1 MRVLFAFAGGSG
13 HLLPLVPLA
22 RAAAS
27 AGHDVVFAGQAG
39 AAAAVAA
46 EGFAFVATGGATLR
60 TAPERT
66 ALEPLDEEREA
77 RVVRDTFAGRDRARA
92 RGGGRRGA
100 RGARVRPR
108 RLRRGRLRRGRRRGG
123 GGAAVRDRPLHRRQ
137 GSCGRSSSRSRCGS
151 YARRTGCRRDA
162 RTDAPVLTPFPPSLR
177 PPGRTHPFR
186 SVEARSEPRTTVLVT
201 LGTIFVL
208 ESGDLLERVVA
219 GVARLPLEVVA
230 TVGRDLD
237 PAALGPQP
245 PNVRVERY
253 VPQAELLPRCAL
265 AVSHGGSGSVV
276 GALAHGVPMV
286 LLPLGA
292 DQPLNAR
299 RCAELGV
306 ARVLDAATATPDE
319 IAGAA
324 RAVLADGACR
334 AAAGRIRDEIAGLPD
349 PAEAVR
355 RLERLA

>member
-1 MRVLFAFAGGSG
+1 LRVLFAFAGGSG

-27 AGHDVVFAGQAG
+27 DGHDVVFAGQAG

-77 RVVRDTFAGRDRARA
+77 RVVADTFAGRIARERAA
-92 RGGGRRGA
+92 A
-100 RGARVRPR
+100 VAAVLAVHPFD
-108 RLRRGRLRRGRRRGG
+108 LVVCDEIDF
-123 GGAAVRDRPLHRRQ
+123 GAAVAAEAAGLPHATVLCTAGGFVRPELVEEPLRELRAAHGLPRN
-137 GSCGRSSSRSRCGS
+137 
-151 YARRTGCRRDA
+151 AP
-162 RTDAPVLTPFPPSLR
+162 TDAPGLSPFPPSLR
-177 PPGRTHPFR
+177 PPGRAHPFR
-186 SVEARSEPRTTVLVT
+186 PVEARSESRTTVLVT

-237 PAALGPQP
+237 PTALGPQP

-253 VPQAELLPRCAL
+253 VPQAELLPRCAI

-306 ARVLDAATATPDE
+306 ARVLDAATATADE

-324 RAVLADGACR
+324 RTVLADGAFR
-334 AAAGRIRDEIAGLPD
+334 AAAVRIRDEIAALPD
-349 PAEAVR
+349 PADALR
-355 RLERLA
+355 RLDRLA